1 MGDAAHLV
9 KRFFT
14 SIPPVGP
21 SKEDRSWVT
30 EVLLPSELEIWNR
43 MSRQD
48 RRHAAGVARRV
59 ERALGDEATRPV
71 LAAALL
77 HDCGKTVSGLGTY
90 GRVIATLSMKLAGR
104 DMAMAWS
111 ETRGFTRRVGLYVE
125 HPRLGADLL
134 GMAGS
139 APLTVAW
146 TAEHHLPPEDWTVPA
161 EIGQVLKDA
170 DDD

>member
-1 MGDAAHLV
+1 MGDGAHLV
-9 KRFFT
+9 KRFAG
-14 SIPPVGP
+14 SIVPIGP
-21 SKEDRSWVT
+21 KAGDDAWARSQLLEG
-30 EVLLPSELEIWNR
+30 EVEVWER
-43 MSRQD
+43 MSRVD
-48 RRHAAGVARRV
+48 RRHAVGVARRV
-59 ERALGDEATRPV
+59 EVALGDEAVRPV

-77 HDCGKTVSGLGTY
+77 HDCGKVVSGLGTY
-90 GRVIATLSMKLAGR
+90 GRVIATLSVKLAGR
-104 DMAMAWS
+104 DIAMAWS

-146 TAEHHLPPEDWTVPA
+146 TAEHHLPAEDWTVPRQLGEA
-161 EIGQVLKDA
+161 LKAA